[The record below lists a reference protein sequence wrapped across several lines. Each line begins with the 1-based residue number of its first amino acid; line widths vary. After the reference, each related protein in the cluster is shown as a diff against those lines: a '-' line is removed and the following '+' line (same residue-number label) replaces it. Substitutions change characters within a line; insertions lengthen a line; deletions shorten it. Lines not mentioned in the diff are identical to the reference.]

1 MGQVTATDDETHAL
15 DGAIVSTFYRYLVPS
30 IVGMLAMTSASLVDG
45 IFIGNFVGVPA
56 LAAVNLIIPI
66 LSLLFG
72 VGLMLSVGGSVRGG
86 KYLGEKNSAAASAIF
101 SKTLV
106 AVLAYGALVIS
117 LGLWFEPQ
125 LFRLLGADE
134 ALMKLMSEYYRV
146 VMPFLFAQ
154 LGTIVLY
161 FFIRLDGFP
170 TLTAGALVVGAVIN
184 IALDYLF
191 IAVYDWGLSGA
202 AWATGLS
209 QLFSLLVLLGY
220 FLSHKRKLHFSLKQ
234 HHWYEVLQAA
244 YNGVSEFINEI
255 SGGIIAFLF
264 NLMLIHRA
272 GIDGVAA
279 MTVMN
284 YLMMVGFM
292 VFFAIGD
299 TSQVMMSQNFGA
311 KNNERMSK
319 FFLVAA
325 ANVLL
330 ASALCIFL
338 LLFFNESLILAFLP
352 DQGTEKALALAT
364 EFVDYVWPL
373 FIFAGVNMLI
383 SGYLTAIHL
392 AFQSGVVALC
402 RSLIFPSILLTGLY
416 FYLSDYRFIYALAM
430 GETLTFAL
438 AMFYLVRHRPSRA
451 IAELE

>member
-1 MGQVTATDDETHAL
+1 MGQVTAADDETHAL
-15 DGAIVSTFYRYLVPS
+15 DGAILGTFYRYLVPS

-117 LGLWFEPQ
+117 LGLLFESQ
-125 LFRLLGADE
+125 LFRLLGADD

-154 LGTIVLY
+154 LATIVLY

-191 IAVYDWGLSGA
+191 IAVYDGGLSGA

-209 QLFSLLVLLGY
+209 QLFPLLVLLGY
-220 FLSHKRKLHFSLKQ
+220 FLSHERKLHFSLKQ
-234 HHWYEVLQAA
+234 HHWYEVFQAA

-255 SGGIIAFLF
+255 SGGIIALLF
-264 NLMLIHRA
+264 NLMLIQRA

-292 VFFAIGD
+292 VFFAISD

-325 ANVLL
+325 FNMLL
-330 ASALCIFL
+330 TSALCIFL

-352 DQGTEKALALAT
+352 DQGTENALALAT

-430 GETLTFAL
+430 SETLTFVL

>member
-1 MGQVTATDDETHAL
+1 MTTTSADDNTHAL
-15 DGAIVSTFYRYLVPS
+15 DGPIVGTFYRYLVPS

-66 LSLLFG
+66 VSLLFG

-106 AVLAYGALVIS
+106 AVLVYGIFVIS
-117 LGLWFEPQ
+117 LGLLFEAP

-134 ALMKLMSEYYRV
+134 PLMKLMSEYYRV
-146 VMPFLFAQ
+146 VLPFFLAQ
-154 LGTIVLY
+154 LGIIVLY

-170 TLTAGALVVGAVIN
+170 SLTASALVVGAVIN

-191 IAVYDWGLSGA
+191 IAVFGWGLSGA

-209 QLFSLLVLLGY
+209 QLFPLLVLLIY
-220 FLSHKRKLHFSLKQ
+220 FFSKERKLHFSLQQQ
-234 HHWYEVLQAA
+234 HWNEVFHAA
-244 YNGVSEFINEI
+244 YNGMSEFINEI

-264 NLMLIHRA
+264 NLMLMHRA
-272 GIDGVAA
+272 GVDGVAA

-292 VFFAIGD
+292 VFFSIED
-299 TSQVMMSQNFGA
+299 TSQVMMSQNYGA
-311 KNNERMSK
+311 KNFKRINR

-325 ANVLL
+325 GNVLL
-330 ASALCIFL
+330 TSALCIFL
-338 LLFFNESLILAFLP
+338 LLFFNDSLILVFLP
-352 DQGTEKALALAT
+352 DQGTENAIALAT

-383 SGYLTAIHL
+383 SGYLTAVHL
-392 AFQSGVVALC
+392 PFQSGVVALC
-402 RSLIFPSILLTGLY
+402 RSLIFPSALLTGLY
-416 FYLSDYRFIYALAM
+416 FLVSDYRFIYALAL
-430 GETLTFAL
+430 GEALTFAI
-438 AMFYLVRHRPSRA
+438 AMIYLVRHRPSRA
-451 IAELE
+451 IAEAG

>member
-1 MGQVTATDDETHAL
+1 MGQVTAADDETHAL
-15 DGAIVSTFYRYLVPS
+15 DGAILGTFYRYLVPS

-117 LGLWFEPQ
+117 LGLLFESQ
-125 LFRLLGADE
+125 LFRLLGADD

-154 LGTIVLY
+154 LATIVLY

-191 IAVYDWGLSGA
+191 IAVYDGGLSGA

-209 QLFSLLVLLGY
+209 QLFPLLVLLGY
-220 FLSHKRKLHFSLKQ
+220 FLSHERKLHFSLKQ
-234 HHWYEVLQAA
+234 HHWYEVFQAA

-255 SGGIIAFLF
+255 SGGIIALLF
-264 NLMLIHRA
+264 NLMLIQRA

-292 VFFAIGD
+292 VFFAISD

-325 ANVLL
+325 FNILL
-330 ASALCIFL
+330 TSALCIFL
-338 LLFFNESLILAFLP
+338 LVFFNESLILAFLP
-352 DQGTEKALALAT
+352 DQGTENALALAT

-430 GETLTFAL
+430 SDTLTFVL